1 MEEAV
6 TSAAVWTIVAV
17 VGAGTLAMKGAGPV
31 LLGGRALPPRV
42 MAVVSLLAPAVLAAL
57 IVTNTVGGD
66 HRYVLDARL
75 AGVAAAAI
83 ALRLRAPLLVVVILA
98 AAVTATIR
106 AIS

>member
-1 MEEAV
+1 MEETV
-6 TSAAVWTIVAV
+6 TPAAVWTIVAV
-17 VGAGTLAMKGAGPV
+17 VGAGTMAMKGAGPV
-31 LLGGRALPPRV
+31 LLGGRTLPPRV

-98 AAVTATIR
+98 AAVTAAIR

>member
-1 MEEAV
+1 M
-6 TSAAVWTIVAV
+6 TSAAAWTIVAV
-17 VGAGTLAMKGAGPV
+17 VGAGTMAMKGAGPV
-31 LLGGRALPPRV
+31 LLGGRTLPPRV

-98 AAVTATIR
+98 AAVTAAIR

>member
-1 MEEAV
+1 M

-17 VGAGTLAMKGAGPV
+17 VGAGTMAMKGAGPV
-31 LLGGRALPPRV
+31 LLGGRTLPPRV

-83 ALRLRAPLLVVVILA
+83 ALRFHAPLLVVVILA
-98 AAVTATIR
+98 AAVTAAIR

>member
-83 ALRLRAPLLVVVILA
+83 ALRFRAPLLVVVILA
-98 AAVTATIR
+98 AAVTAAIR
-106 AIS
+106 AVS

>member
-6 TSAAVWTIVAV
+6 TSAAVWTIVSV
-17 VGAGTLAMKGAGPV
+17 VGAGTMAMKGAGPV
-31 LLGGRALPPRV
+31 LLGGRTLPPRV

-75 AGVAAAAI
+75 GGVAAAAI
-83 ALRLRAPLLVVVILA
+83 ALRFRAPLLLVVILA
-98 AAVTATIR
+98 AVVTAAIR
-106 AIS
+106 AVS

>member
-1 MEEAV
+1 M

-17 VGAGTLAMKGAGPV
+17 VGAGTMAMKGAGPV
-31 LLGGRALPPRV
+31 LLGGRTLPPRV

-98 AAVTATIR
+98 AAVTAAIR